1 MLKIMKFLYFTKI
14 LIFMIF
20 INIQID
26 SLIIDF
32 IIISVNNRGIFND
45 ITNMNIDTRIGMIFL
60 PLSLINS

>member
-1 MLKIMKFLYFTKI
+1 
-14 LIFMIF
+14 MIF

>member
-1 MLKIMKFLYFTKI
+1 
-14 LIFMIF
+14 MIF

-45 ITNMNIDTRIGMIFL
+45 ITNMNIDTRTEMIFL